1 MIPVQAIFSL
11 PLTKDRAVGA
21 IISRVD
27 DRTQLGERAPSLWV
41 ASESHILTLGDRGLL
56 IGIYFAG
63 KGQRAMDRIALP
75 KSAMPAEDIAR
86 WLVREGWGAYVAIL
100 RDPETGDWS
109 VLRDPSGLLPLYRM
123 TGEDRTVFGTDPRLF
138 EAVTGKSP
146 QVCWKQIGTHLRRPE
161 LRQRKTCLVDIAE
174 VEPGTLT
181 SASDPEVS
189 RLIWDPADFVRD
201 AGITSFSE
209 AVAQLR
215 ETACDVTGA
224 WAALAG
230 HVVVAASGGVDSSI
244 IAAALS
250 VNGQS
255 FECVT
260 LATADPSGDERA
272 WVQLLAEK
280 LAVPMTACTY
290 DVGRIDLAGPVSATM
305 TRPSGKAFMQEVR
318 HHLAR
323 TCETGGASWA
333 FDGNGGDNLFCFVH
347 SAAPVLDRLKHDG
360 LSSRTWATFLD
371 MCQLTGADAGTMAR
385 AVARRWKRGEA
396 AAPWPSDFRLL
407 DTAFPLHD
415 DAALTPW
422 FDVATGQQPGKRD
435 HLRLLQRTQNFVHG
449 IDDPLRFSPLLSQPM
464 LELCLSI
471 PTWLWC
477 SGGINRAPSR
487 KAFAPE
493 LPVSLARRTSKAG
506 PDSVMREVF
515 ARDRSVIRTILLDGQ
530 LAANGVIDRV
540 ATETALAADPHAED
554 PIVYRLLDLVEAEA
568 WARSWG

>member
-1 MIPVQAIFSL
+1 MMPVQAIFSL
-11 PLTKDRAVGA
+11 PLTKDRAAGA

-27 DRTQLGERAPSLWV
+27 DRTQLDGGEPSLW
-41 ASESHILTLGDRGLL
+41 AGCKSHILTLGDQGLL

-63 KGQRAMDRIALP
+63 KRQRALDRIDQP
-75 KSAMPAEDIAR
+75 KRAMPAEDLAR
-86 WLVREGWGAYVAIL
+86 WLVREGWGAYVAIV
-100 RDPETGDWS
+100 RDPDTGNWA

-123 TGEDRTVFGTDPRLF
+123 TVEDRTVFATDPRLF
-138 EAVTGKSP
+138 ECATGKVAD
-146 QVCWKQIGTHLRRPE
+146 VCWSQIGIHLRRPE
-161 LRQRKTCLVDIAE
+161 LRQRKTCLVGVEE
-174 VEPGTLT
+174 VAPGTLT

-189 RLIWDPADFVRD
+189 RLIWDPADFVTD
-201 AGITSFSE
+201 TAITSISE
-209 AVAQLR
+209 AVSRLR

-230 HVVVAASGGVDSSI
+230 HVVVAASGGVDSSL

-255 FECVT
+255 FECMT

-272 WVQLLAEK
+272 WVHLLAEK
-280 LAVPMTACTY
+280 LAVPMTACNY

-305 TRPSGKAFMQEVR
+305 ARPSGKAFMQEVR

-360 LSSRTWATFLD
+360 LSSLTWATFLD

-396 AAPWPSDFRLL
+396 AAPWLGDFRLL
-407 DTAFPLHD
+407 NAAFPLPD

-422 FDVATGQQPGKRD
+422 FDVATGHQPGKRD
-435 HLRLLQRTQNFVHG
+435 HLSLLQRTQNFVHG

-477 SGGINRAPSR
+477 SGGINRAPAR
-487 KAFAPE
+487 MAFAPE
-493 LPVSLARRTSKAG
+493 LPASLARRTSKAG
-506 PDSVMREVF
+506 PDSVMRAVF
-515 ARDRSVIRTILLDGQ
+515 ARDRSVIRTMLLDGQ
-530 LAANGVIDRV
+530 LAANGVIDRA
-540 ATETALAADPHAED
+540 ATEAALAADPHAED